1 MARALWVNSQLRKV
15 IAVDCIGLED
25 MRKYVGGS
33 ICFAM
38 SWNTGDVLYVDD
50 EGLLKPQDHFFMLP
64 GCQNPLAGDG
74 IIVGPEVEAEDKWWT
89 ENTTITIEKLK
100 VTWMTREQAWRWA
113 VNHGMITYPAF
124 RPVYLGDKE

>member
-1 MARALWVNSQLRKV
+1 MAKALWIDSKNRT
-15 IAVDCIGLED
+15 ITEVDCNGLED

-50 EGLLKPQDHFFMLP
+50 EGLLKPQEHFFMLP

-74 IIVGPEVEAEDKWWT
+74 LIVGPEVETEDRWWT
-89 ENTTITIEKLK
+89 ENNIITISELK
-100 VTWMTREQAWRWA
+100 
-113 VNHGMITYPAF
+113 
-124 RPVYLGDKE
+124 